1 MEQIANTF
9 LLTVTSVFRLV
20 RIYYLFTQVLTDG
33 GTYIVSVPFV
43 SPDMAEMIDNF
54 RNSSWSLYVCCS
66 FILLLQGLNWLFDV
80 WVYVDKSQL
89 YRFCCVRLQLIAQ
102 AMPSRHTFFKALAN
116 GQEAVDDKV
125 SSFM

>member
-66 FILLLQGLNWLFDV
+66 FILLLQGLNWLLDI

-89 YRFCCVRLQLIAQ
+89 YRFCCVVY
-102 AMPSRHTFFKALAN
+102 SW
-116 GQEAVDDKV
+116 
-125 SSFM
+125 